1 MILSW
6 DENSQASRRSSPF
19 EASQKANINSWFWFL
34 LYHCLSIMRLL
45 LKSSHKGKIRGTS
58 PDQQQHQRKNFRLFI
73 DSPLCFPQLSV
84 ALLTSIS
91 SSFPSSANTTL
102 SFSLQYRWRHWGMER
117 KSGSNNTVLREWEP
131 KQAGSKDSPPNQA
144 EPGVERGGAASPKA
158 AWASPLLLLMV
169 LELPTTSLPRD
180 LVSS

>member
-1 MILSW
+1 MKIAKLQEGHHLWRRHKKQILIVDFDFYYIIAFPLW
-6 DENSQASRRSSPF
+6 GFFWNHHTKERLEEHPQTNSNTRGRIPVFSYT
-19 EASQKANINSWFWFL
+19 L
-34 LYHCLSIMRLL
+34 LYAVQ
-45 LKSSHKGKIRGTS
+45 K
-58 PDQQQHQRKNFRLFI
+58 
-73 DSPLCFPQLSV
+73 QLSV

-102 SFSLQYRWRHWGMER
+102 SFSLWYRWRHWGMER
-117 KSGSNNTVLREWEP
+117 KWGSNNTVLRELAP